1 MKLDLGFIILASLL
15 LFWLMS
21 SWEALIQ
28 LSGGRARRIE
38 NKDRKLAGRLE
49 EWIEHKTAYET
60 VFRLLSLLTVGFI
73 SVAGFDMI
81 DSDYPSLRLRLRIL
95 IFICSGLSFML
106 FAEIITGLAVH
117 LFDIALLKI
126 TMPFIKIL
134 RYSFFLPLVFI
145 TEAIK
150 NKTEEAHFKDGDEER
165 TTAEDEIMSLVEQDS
180 SDRDD
185 SSSLEEDEK
194 RMIRGIFDL
203 DHTSVREIMTP
214 RVDVKALSMESSV
227 DEAIHLITE
236 SGHSRIPVYEG
247 GIDDIQGVLYAKDL
261 LDRAAIK
268 NRPIKSLLRKPMFV
282 PETKEV
288 GDLLEE
294 IKKNRRHVVIV
305 IDEYGGTAGI
315 ITLEDIIEEIVGEI
329 RDEYDQNEDDSPTHS
344 QLPDGSHVFDART
357 LISEVNEILGTYLPD
372 GDDVDTLGGLICS
385 ELGHIPKPGE
395 TVAFEKENMNITVLK
410 SDSKKILSL
419 KITLQAENDKNRN

>member
-1 MKLDLGFIILASLL
+1 
-15 LFWLMS
+15 MS
-21 SWEALIQ
+21 AWEALIQ
-28 LSGGRARRIE
+28 LSGGRVRRIE
-38 NKDRKLAGRLE
+38 NKDRALAGKLE
-49 EWIEHKTAYET
+49 LWIEKRSAYET
-60 VFRLLSLLTVGFI
+60 VFRFLSLLMVSFI
-73 SVAGFDMI
+73 SVAGFDI
-81 DSDYPSLRLRLRIL
+81 LKSHYPDFTRTTVFLV
-95 IFICSGLSFML
+95 FFCAGLSFML

-126 TMPFIKIL
+126 TMPFIIAL
-134 RYSFFLPLVFI
+134 RYTFFFPLVFI
-145 TEAIK
+145 TESIK

-180 SDRDD
+180 SDKDD

-203 DHTSVREIMTP
+203 DNTSVREIMTP
-214 RVDVKALSMESSV
+214 RVDVKALSIDKSV
-227 DEAIHLITE
+227 EEAIALITE
-236 SGHSRIPVYEG
+236 TGHSRIPVYEG
-247 GIDDIQGVLYAKDL
+247 SIDDIQGILYAKDL
-261 LDRAAIK
+261 LDREKIK
-268 NRPIKSLLRKPMFV
+268 DKPLKSLLRKPIFV

-329 RDEYDQNEDDSPTHS
+329 RDEYDQNEDDSPTHAE
-344 QLPDGSHVFDART
+344 LPDGSHIFEART
-357 LISEVNEILGTYLPD
+357 LISEVNEILGIYLPD
-372 GDDVDTLGGLICS
+372 GEDVDTLGGLVCS

-395 TVAFEKENMNITVLK
+395 EVYFDDKKVHIKVLK
-410 SDSKKILSL
+410 SDSKKVLSL
-419 KITLQAENDKNRN
+419 KITLQDQNDKN